1 MITITLDGEGREEDL
16 NDFAVWDAEQRI
28 EGMELSGPGEDLQL
42 SLPRASWWS
51 RVPVPAVEL
60 LHLEMFLRMR
70 GAGSPDRSG
79 FHSLRQTP
87 QPTGMEQFGSLIG
100 NPQARVLLLGDRH
113 NPNNEVSYRAAF
125 GPWAGSGVWLME
137 SLLTLDSVTLPTL
150 ALANAMEGDIVR
162 MVESLCPTSIVAL
175 GRSAQHACR
184 EHDLEVGV
192 VPHPQFARRF
202 LNNKRA
208 EYAQLIL
215 QVAQSQEDQ
224 GSWKG

>member
-125 GPWAGSGVWLME
+125 GRWAGSGGWLME
-137 SLLTLDSVTLPTL
+137 SLLRLGSGRLPARDL
-150 ALANAMEGDIVR
+150 ADALEGASGR
-162 MVESLCPTSIVAL
+162 M
-175 GRSAQHACR
+175 
-184 EHDLEVGV
+184 
-192 VPHPQFARRF
+192 
-202 LNNKRA
+202 
-208 EYAQLIL
+208 
-215 QVAQSQEDQ
+215 
-224 GSWKG
+224 